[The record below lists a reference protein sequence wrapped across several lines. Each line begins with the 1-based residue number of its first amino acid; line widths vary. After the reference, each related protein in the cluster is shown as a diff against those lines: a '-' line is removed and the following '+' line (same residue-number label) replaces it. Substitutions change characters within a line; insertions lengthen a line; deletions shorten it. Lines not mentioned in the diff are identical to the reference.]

1 MSILL
6 PQYQAQNIGLNRY
19 LNFLQNG
26 LYNAQ
31 KEIPVSDRDST
42 EHATEDDGSALKI
55 YSYVTGPLEF
65 SKTYIIKLT
74 AVNINGI
81 IGIINIQ
88 VDLLYLGNIY
98 NKTRSICNSN
108 LSIHL
113 QRRRS

>member
-1 MSILL
+1 M
-6 PQYQAQNIGLNRY
+6 YRY
-19 LNFLQNG
+19 LHFLQND

-31 KEIPVSDRDST
+31 KEIPASERNSA

-88 VDLLYLGNIY
+88 VAVLYLGN
-98 NKTRSICNSN
+98 T
-108 LSIHL
+108 L
-113 QRRRS
+113 

>member
-1 MSILL
+1 ML
-6 PQYQAQNIGLNRY
+6 YYHAQNIGLNRY
-19 LNFLQNG
+19 LHFLQND

-31 KEIPVSDRDST
+31 KEIPAADRNSA

-88 VDLLYLGNIY
+88 FAVLYLGFLYQNA
-98 NKTRSICNSN
+98 NN
-108 LSIHL
+108 LWFKSVNTFII
-113 QRRRS
+113 

>member
-1 MSILL
+1 MKILRKSDML
-6 PQYQAQNIGLNRY
+6 LLTQYQAQNIGLNRY
-19 LNFLQNG
+19 PHFLQNN
-26 LYNAQ
+26 LYNAH
-31 KEIPVSDRDST
+31 KEIPVSERDSA

-88 VDLLYLGNIY
+88 VDVLYLGN
-98 NKTRSICNSN
+98 N
-108 LSIHL
+108 L
-113 QRRRS
+113 

>member
-1 MSILL
+1 MNVDTQS
-6 PQYQAQNIGLNRY
+6 IGLNRY
-19 LNFLQNG
+19 LNFLQND

-31 KEIPVSDRDST
+31 KEIPVSDRDSA

-55 YSYVTGPLEF
+55 YSYVTGPLKF

-88 VDLLYLGNIY
+88 VAVLYIGNTL
-98 NKTRSICNSN
+98 TRSIYDSN
-108 LSIHL
+108 LSIL
-113 QRRRS
+113 LLFRRC